1 LWGSVFWEETSNTNL
16 AAHLG
21 SLIRFMTMMNT
32 QVKKRSAANDE
43 SNPLRLAGI
52 LQHVLAHVGP
62 GHWYFISTVSKL
74 WKDLYERVAS
84 QRTASDGY
92 MEDGCFFMCVP
103 KMTLCSSLFA
113 SPSRVRLQVAHDSG
127 FHSSRE
133 QHLLDQ
139 FLAGVHAD
147 QETLV
152 TAHELGLIQYS
163 HHVLTGAARS
173 GDLSKVMWLYTEQHC
188 KRGRDLDLSMHA
200 AMGGS
205 IAVLDWLKQQGVTLT
220 GYASDSA
227 AEYGHMHVLQY
238 LHAEGCEKGPNVC
251 YLDAENGDLGMLKW
265 AFEHDYSRGGN
276 PVDESAAASSN
287 TEMMAWLIQQPG
299 VQLTAGTMAVAAW
312 SGNLAMCELLHENE
326 CPWDEDS
333 CITAA
338 KCDSADMLRWL
349 REHGCPCNIVQA
361 ADAAACMNRVAVLE
375 YAAEQLI
382 DLLNTA
388 GVNGSLAAAQWLRQ
402 QGVEWPAVLR
412 DNNGHKHWNGKTL
425 AWARA
430 EGCISPLN

>member
-1 LWGSVFWEETSNTNL
+1 
-16 AAHLG
+16 
-21 SLIRFMTMMNT
+21 MTMMNT
-32 QVKKRSAANDE
+32 QVKKRSAADNE
-43 SNPLRLAGI
+43 SNPLCLAGI
-52 LQHVLAHVGP
+52 FKLQQILDYVGS
-62 GHWYFISTVSKL
+62 GHWYFISPVSKL
-74 WKDLYERVAS
+74 WKDLYEKVAS
-84 QRTASDGY
+84 EEALANGY
-92 MEDGCFFMCVP
+92 LGYGKGSFTCVF
-103 KMTLCSSLFA
+103 KMTLYSSVFA
-113 SPSRVRLQVAHDSG
+113 SPSRVRLAYDSG
-127 FHSSRE
+127 FYYHEE
-133 QHLLDQ
+133 QDYDVQ
-139 FLAGVHAD
+139 YQAGVHAD

-152 TAHELGLIQYS
+152 TAHELGLIQCDS
-163 HHVLTGAARS
+163 HVLNGAARS
-173 GDLSKVMWLYTEQHC
+173 GNLTKLMWLYTEQHC
-188 KRGRDLDLSMHA
+188 ERDRDEDLSMYA

-220 GYASDSA
+220 GLASDAA

-251 YLDAENGDLGMLKW
+251 YLAAENGDLGTLKW

-287 TEMMAWLIQQPG
+287 TEMMTWLIQQPG
-299 VQLTAGTMAVAAW
+299 VQLTAGTMAAAAW

-326 CPWDEDS
+326 CPWDEES

-375 YAAEQLI
+375 YLQQDGVLFAAEQLTG
-382 DLLNTA
+382 LLNTA
-388 GVNGSLAAAQWLRQ
+388 GVNGSLATAQWLRQ

-412 DNNGHKHWNGKTL
+412 DDNGHKHWNGKTL

-430 EGCISPLN
+430 EGCTSPLN